1 MSFLIEYGLFLA
13 KAITIAAA
21 VLVAAGGL
29 VALSLRQRKAS
40 EQQHLEVTHINKQ
53 YEEMEQALCG
63 VLLSPQQFKQKL
75 KAEKKA
81 DKAKTKAA
89 RKAAKKEKKT
99 DGDAPADQPHEK
111 RIFVVDFDGDI
122 RATAVASLRQ
132 EISAILTM
140 AGSGDEVVVRLES
153 GGGVVHG
160 YGLAASQLQR
170 IRERK
175 IPLTV
180 AVDKVAASG
189 GYLMACVADQI
200 IAAPFAI
207 IGSIGVLAQLP
218 NLHRLLKKHQIDF
231 EQIYA
236 GEYKRTLTLFGENTD
251 KAREKMRQELEETHG
266 LFKDYVKVQRPDLD
280 IEKVATGEHW
290 LATRALELGLVDRL
304 QTSDDYLMAAR
315 RDAQLILLSYTER
328 KKLLDR
334 LASLM
339 GLRGLHRSASTE
351 GFDRPMLM

>member
-1 MSFLIEYGLFLA
+1 MQFLIEYGLFLA
-13 KAITIAAA
+13 KAITITAA
-21 VLVAAGGL
+21 VLVAAASI
-29 VALSLRQRKAS
+29 VALSLRQRKTA
-40 EQQHLEVTHINKQ
+40 EQQHLEVTHLNKQ
-53 YEEMEQALCG
+53 YEEMEQALCAA
-63 VLLSPQQFKQKL
+63 LLSPRQFKQRL
-75 KAEKKA
+75 KAQQKV
-81 DKAKTKAA
+81 DKAKVKAE
-89 RKAAKKEKKT
+89 RRAAKKASQSESE
-99 DGDAPADQPHEK
+99 GAQEK

-170 IRERK
+170 IREQK

-218 NLHRLLKKHQIDF
+218 NLHRLLKKHEIDF

-339 GLRGLHRSASTE
+339 GLGGLLRSGATD
-351 GFDRPMLM
+351 GLDRPLFL

>member
-1 MSFLIEYGLFLA
+1 
-13 KAITIAAA
+13 
-21 VLVAAGGL
+21 
-29 VALSLRQRKAS
+29 
-40 EQQHLEVTHINKQ
+40 
-53 YEEMEQALCG
+53 
-63 VLLSPQQFKQKL
+63 
-75 KAEKKA
+75 
-81 DKAKTKAA
+81 
-89 RKAAKKEKKT
+89 
-99 DGDAPADQPHEK
+99 
-111 RIFVVDFDGDI
+111 
-122 RATAVASLRQ
+122 
-132 EISAILTM
+132 M

-170 IRERK
+170 IREQK

-218 NLHRLLKKHQIDF
+218 NLHRLLKKHEIDF

-251 KAREKMRQELEETHG
+251 KAREKMREELEETHG

-339 GLRGLHRSASTE
+339 SLGGLHRSSATDGLDRAVVFVVGMVMAAKKHMRHSRRSCLSYPPKAGMMSNRATRKKSPGAIFRERSEPE
-351 GFDRPMLM
+351 GRVSGMIRANPG

>member
-1 MSFLIEYGLFLA
+1 MQFLIEYGLFLA
-13 KAITIAAA
+13 KAITITAA
-21 VLVAAGGL
+21 VLVAAASI
-29 VALSLRQRKAS
+29 VSLSLRQRKTA
-40 EQQHLEVTHINKQ
+40 EQQHLEVTHLNKQ
-53 YEEMEQALCG
+53 YEEMEQALCAA
-63 VLLSPQQFKQKL
+63 LLSPRQFKQRL
-75 KAEKKA
+75 KAQQKV
-81 DKAKTKAA
+81 DKAKVKAE
-89 RKAAKKEKKT
+89 RRAAKKANQS
-99 DGDAPADQPHEK
+99 DDQGAQEK

-170 IRERK
+170 IRQQK

-218 NLHRLLKKHQIDF
+218 NLHRLLKKHEIDF

-339 GLRGLHRSASTE
+339 SLGGLHRSSATD
-351 GFDRPMLM
+351 GLDRPLLL